1 MKIFHLM
8 KALLI
13 HAGGTASIVNI
24 VNPDVDAYSGDIL
37 YINTLA
43 SAVERSAEQTEDIR
57 IVIQLG

>member
-1 MKIFHLM
+1 MKILKFRM
-8 KALLI
+8 RKVA
-13 HAGGTASIVNI
+13 TASIVNI

>member
-1 MKIFHLM
+1 VEG
-8 KALLI
+8 A
-13 HAGGTASIVNI
+13 TANIVNL